1 MRLPNPYRTCLGNRP
16 TFGMIHF
23 SRSAAK
29 ITAAGSEGG
38 GVVTMRS
45 LGAML
50 VGARLRK
57 KEKKKKR
64 EDERWEEETQGVLA
78 ARNP

>member
-1 MRLPNPYRTCLGNRP
+1 L
-16 TFGMIHF
+16 GMIHF

-50 VGARLRK
+50 EGARLRK
-57 KEKKKKR
+57 KKKKKKKR
-64 EDERWEEETQGVLA
+64 EDGRWEEETQGVLA
-78 ARNP
+78 ARNPTP

>member
-1 MRLPNPYRTCLGNRP
+1 
-16 TFGMIHF
+16 MIHF

-50 VGARLRK
+50 EGARLRK
-57 KEKKKKR
+57 KKKKKKKEEKR
-64 EDERWEEETQGVLA
+64 KERRWEEGTQGVLA
-78 ARNP
+78 ARNPRS

>member
-1 MRLPNPYRTCLGNRP
+1 
-16 TFGMIHF
+16 MIHF

-45 LGAML
+45 LGARL
-50 VGARLRK
+50 EGARLRK
-57 KEKKKKR
+57 KKKKKEEKR
-64 EDERWEEETQGVLA
+64 KERRWEEGTQGVLA